1 MAKKAVIDSKLLDTI
16 DDQIYKH
23 LPISKLTDIVKNE
36 ITKRLAV
43 AIEKIS
49 EELGIE
55 HNRAKAIKLAQKVE
69 KEIDNDKSSNIGRQS
84 RLKA

>member
-1 MAKKAVIDSKLLDTI
+1 MVKKAVIDSKLLTTI

-55 HNRAKAIKLAQKVE
+55 YNRAKAIKLAQKVE
-69 KEIDNDKSSNIGRQS
+69 KEIDDDKSSNTGR
-84 RLKA
+84 

>member
-1 MAKKAVIDSKLLDTI
+1 MAKKAVIDSKLLETI

-49 EELGIE
+49 E
-55 HNRAKAIKLAQKVE
+55 
-69 KEIDNDKSSNIGRQS
+69 
-84 RLKA
+84 

>member
-55 HNRAKAIKLAQKVE
+55 HGRAKAIKLAQKVE
-69 KEIDNDKSSNIGRQS
+69 KEIDNDKSSNAGRQS
-84 RLKA
+84 RLQA